1 MKRFEYQTKNRL
13 DRLMKLLSFSQLAKL
28 SKESFY
34 STCCGFNHRN
44 EQKTKQRFLKFTHWT
59 NSMNI
64 RCWKL
69 LNENTV
75 ERRRSVQLKRPRLCR
90 FSNRWPKFERKDRC
104 LYTVENK

>member
-75 ERRRSVQLKRPRLCR
+75 ERIASTERSIKAAAALPFLESLAQIREEGSLLIYR
-90 FSNRWPKFERKDRC
+90 
-104 LYTVENK
+104 